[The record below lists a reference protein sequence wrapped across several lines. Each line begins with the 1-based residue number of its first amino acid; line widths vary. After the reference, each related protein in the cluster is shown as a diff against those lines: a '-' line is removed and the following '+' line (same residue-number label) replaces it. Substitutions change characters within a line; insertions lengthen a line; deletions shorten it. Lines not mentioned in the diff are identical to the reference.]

1 MKPKSLAIL
10 FVSVAS
16 SCADPAARA
25 PVAAPSAPPVR
36 APAAEESRPR
46 AHVPRSGFPVAA
58 KKPAVH
64 ELFGTRVSDDYEW
77 LEDAKS
83 PETVAFV
90 DAENAHAK
98 TYFDAL
104 ADRPKIRARVEKL
117 ATASSADYLKVVPSL
132 SSVFVLVMQPPKQQ
146 AVLVM
151 RSDTADP
158 ASEKVILDPNVLDPS
173 GKTTIDLFVPSPD
186 KKTIAVSLSK
196 NGSESG
202 DLHLFDVATGT
213 ERKEKGEPLVIKRVY
228 GGTAGGSIA
237 WNGDGSGFYYTRY
250 PRQGEKPEADL
261 DFFQQVWFHRLG
273 TPEAKDELSL
283 GKDLPRIAEV
293 ELERSDDG
301 RFVLARVANGDGGE
315 FEHHALRPGASSW
328 TRLTTFA
335 DKVIHTTFAPDG
347 KVYGISRKD
356 APRGKVLAWSAPFDK
371 GSPSFGE
378 VVLEEGEGVIE
389 DIVVTKSALY
399 TIELAG
405 GPSKMRR
412 IPIGVKPEPL
422 AVSAPGKAAP
432 AKGAPAKKPA
442 TPSAP
447 TTVPLGARGIP
458 AAELPVPPVSSVTST
473 VRIGEDLL
481 VRMES
486 YVEPPAWYRYK
497 ASEHRFVKTSMAKA
511 PPADMSDVE
520 VARETCVSK
529 DGTKVPISILSRKGT
544 PRDGKNPTLLTGYG
558 GFGYPRKPRLRPW
571 YRAWIEQGG
580 VFVEA
585 NLRGGSEMGAAW
597 HEAGRLTKKQ
607 NVFDD
612 FAACAKTLIDRGV
625 TKPER
630 LAIWGR
636 SNGGLLMG
644 ASLVQHPELFRAV
657 VSGVGIYDVLRYEL
671 SPNGAFNIP
680 EYGTVKNEEQFRA
693 MLAYSPLHNVKDG
706 TAYPAILMTT
716 GANDP
721 RVDPYHSRKMV
732 ARLQAAT
739 SSEHPI
745 LLQQRSD
752 TGHGMGTPLAAE
764 IDETADMLVFLFHEL
779 GVTYALTRP

>member
-1 MKPKSLAIL
+1 MKTKILAIL
-10 FVSVAS
+10 AVSLAS
-16 SCADPAARA
+16 CGSDQGPKAPIGATSAPAPTVPAAQENRA
-25 PVAAPSAPPVR
+25 GP
-36 APAAEESRPR
+36 
-46 AHVPRSGFPVAA
+46 HVPRSGFPAAA

-64 ELFGTRVSDDYEW
+64 DFFGTRVSDDYEW
-77 LEDAKS
+77 LEDGKS
-83 PETVAFV
+83 ADTKAFV
-90 DAENAHAK
+90 DAQNAQAK
-98 TYFDAL
+98 SYFDAL
-104 ADRPKIRARVEKL
+104 ADRPKVRARIEKL

-132 SSVFVLVMQPPKQQ
+132 SSIFVLVMQPPKQQ
-146 AVLVM
+146 PVLVM
-151 RSDTADP
+151 RAADTADP

-186 KKTIAVSLSK
+186 KKMIAITLSK

-202 DLHLFDVATGT
+202 DLHLYDVDPKLGGT
-213 ERKEKGEPLVIKRVY
+213 EHKEKGEPLVISRVY
-228 GGTAGGSIA
+228 GGTAGGSVA
-237 WNGDGSGFYYTRY
+237 WNGDGTGFYYTRY
-250 PRQGEKPEADL
+250 PRAGEKPEADL

-273 TPEAKDELSL
+273 TPESKDDYSL
-283 GKDLPRIAEV
+283 GKELPRIAEV

-315 FEHHALRPGASSW
+315 YEHHVLRPGASTW
-328 TRLTTFA
+328 TRLSTFD
-335 DKVIHTTFAPDG
+335 DKIIQATFAPDG
-347 KVYGISRKD
+347 KIYAVSRKG
-356 APRGKVLAWSAPFDK
+356 APRGKVISFSAPFDK
-371 GSPSFGE
+371 ASPTFGE
-378 VVLEEGEGVIE
+378 AVLDESDGVIE
-389 DIVVTKSALY
+389 DIVVTKAALY

-422 AVSAPGKAAP
+422 AVNPPSKPAPR
-432 AKGAPAKKPA
+432 KPA
-442 TPSAP
+442 TPPPAP
-447 TTVPLGARGIP
+447 TTVPLGSRGIP
-458 AAELPVPPVSSVTST
+458 AAELPVPPVSSVTHA
-473 VRIGEDLL
+473 VRVNEDLL

-497 ASEHRFVKTSMAKA
+497 AAEHRFVKTSMAKA

-529 DGTKVPISILSRKGT
+529 DGTKVPISILTKKGT
-544 PRDGKNPTLLTGYG
+544 ARDGRNPTLLTGYG

-571 YRAWIEQGG
+571 YRAWLEQGG
-580 VFVEA
+580 VLAEA
-585 NLRGGSEMGAAW
+585 NLRGGSELGAAW
-597 HEAGRLTKKQ
+597 HEGGRLTKKQ

-612 FAACAKTLIDRGV
+612 FYACAKTLVDRGY

-644 ASLVQHPELFRAV
+644 ASLVQHPEMYRAV
-657 VSGVGIYDVLRYEL
+657 VAGVGIYDVLRYEL

-680 EYGTVKNEEQFRA
+680 EYGTVKNEEQFRS

-706 TAYPAILMTT
+706 TAFPAILMTT

-721 RVDPYHSRKMV
+721 RVDPYHSRKMT
-732 ARLQAAT
+732 ARLQYAT
-739 SSEHPI
+739 SSPHPI
-745 LLQQRSD
+745 LLKQSSE

-764 IDETADMLVFLFHEL
+764 IDETADMLSFLFKEL
-779 GVTYALTRP
+779 GVAYVAK